1 MANVRRP
8 SRRQALAG
16 LGSVAI
22 AACANRR
29 FASDDLTLIGIK
41 ELSDGFSARRFS
53 PVDAV
58 DACLARINR
67 FDGIINAFIALDHV
81 GAREAAGRASSD
93 ISAGQKR
100 GPLHGVP
107 IAIKDNI
114 DVAGFPRT
122 AASNAYTDYWPAAD
136 AEAVRRLKAAGAIIL
151 GKLNMHE
158 LAFGATGAV
167 SNVGPA
173 RNPWNPDRITGGSS
187 SGAAAA
193 VAAGFCYAAVGTDT
207 GGSIRIP
214 ASMCGVCGLKPTYGR
229 ISVNGVMPLSQTYDH
244 LGPLCRSV
252 ADLSIMLAAMDGNP
266 APAAP
271 KPVSSLRLGALS
283 RPLDYCDAGFSAEIR
298 EALDA
303 ALEVL
308 RVGVAEIVNAALPVP
323 DFDRIIEAEAYRYHA
338 GAIGAAPDKFDPR
351 TLASLMRGAEVSD
364 SELNM
369 ARKALADRRMDAA
382 ALFHD
387 FDLVLIPTMLRT
399 PPTIDEAGDPFA
411 MTEACTFVFN
421 QLGLPALTVPFGA
434 FPDGMPMGL
443 TIGGPPGSEAQILS
457 VAGLY
462 ERQSG
467 WNRRPSL

>member
-1 MANVRRP
+1 MAGVCGP
-8 SRRQALAG
+8 SRRQTLAG
-16 LGSVAI
+16 LGSIAI
-22 AACANRR
+22 AACANRH
-29 FASDDLTLIGIK
+29 FETDDLTLLGIK

-58 DACLARINR
+58 DACFARINR
-67 FDGIINAFIALDHV
+67 FDGIINAFITLDQD
-81 GAREAAGRASSD
+81 GAREAAARALSE

-100 GPLHGVP
+100 GLLHGVP

-136 AEAVRRLKAAGAIIL
+136 AEVVRRLKAAGAIIL

-158 LAFGATGAV
+158 VAFGATGAV

-214 ASMCGVCGLKPTYGR
+214 ASMCGVFGLKPTYGR
-229 ISVNGVMPLSQTYDH
+229 ISADGVMPLSETYDH
-244 LGPLCRSV
+244 IGPICRSTS
-252 ADLSIMLAAMDGNP
+252 DISIMFDIMAGNS
-266 APAAP
+266 APEAGE
-271 KPVSSLRLGALS
+271 PVNSLRLGALS
-283 RPLDYCDAGFSAEIR
+283 RPLDYCDAVFSAEIR
-298 EALDA
+298 EAFDV
-303 ALEVL
+303 ALRVL
-308 RVGVAEIVNAALPVP
+308 RGGGAEIVNAALPVP

-338 GAIGAAPDKFDPR
+338 GAIGAEPKKFDPR
-351 TLASLMRGAEVSD
+351 TLASLMGGAEVPD
-364 SELNM
+364 IELDM
-369 ARKALADRRMDAA
+369 ARKALADRRMEAA

-387 FDLVLIPTMLRT
+387 FDLVLIPTVLRT
-399 PPTIDEAGDPFA
+399 PPTIDEADDPFDL
-411 MTEACTFVFN
+411 TDACTFIFN
-421 QLGLPALTVPFGA
+421 QLGLPALTLPFGV

-443 TIGGPPGSEAQILS
+443 TIGGPPGSETRILS
-457 VAGLY
+457 VADLF
-462 ERQSG
+462 ERRTA
-467 WNRRPSL
+467 WNRRPVL